1 MSCDAGH
8 RHGSDPQLLWLWCR
22 PAVLIGT
29 QAWESPYTMGVALRD
44 KKTEK
49 KNLTAVAWVTT
60 EGQWV
65 KGSGIATA
73 ATYVEAMAQIQSL
86 PRPETSICC
95 GYSHKHF
102 FLETNKKSQI

>member
-49 KNLTAVAWVTT
+49 KKSDCSGLGHYRGAV
-60 EGQWV
+60 G
-65 KGSGIATA
+65 
-73 ATYVEAMAQIQSL
+73 
-86 PRPETSICC
+86 
-95 GYSHKHF
+95 
-102 FLETNKKSQI
+102 